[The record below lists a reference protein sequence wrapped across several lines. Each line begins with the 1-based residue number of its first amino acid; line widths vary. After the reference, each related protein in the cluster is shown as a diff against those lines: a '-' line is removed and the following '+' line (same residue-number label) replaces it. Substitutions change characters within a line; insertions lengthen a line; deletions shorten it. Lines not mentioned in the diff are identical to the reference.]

1 MAIKI
6 SMMKKLFLGLLF
18 VFSCSAC
25 TNVDKDE
32 NYIQSVRS
40 FYQTLFKN
48 PKALSISIGFIDHD
62 VSNRKALTLGLS
74 EDKLSEVVA
83 NASVVDDGSEMCK
96 LVILSFA
103 DNNHVYFE
111 VNRDDEHDIN
121 AIWLTNGKNIDG
133 PSLLMR
139 PCIAKGDN
147 NMIYANP
154 SSESAVVSPMKEN
167 TLFFFSPINSSD
179 WLALYNDKKE
189 ELIGYIRI
197 NDILTFEMFPDSMKE
212 RAKGQINGC

>member
-1 MAIKI
+1 
-6 SMMKKLFLGLLF
+6 MKNIFIGLLF
-18 VFSCSAC
+18 VFSYSAC
-25 TNVDKDE
+25 TDVDNDE

-48 PKALSISIGFIDHD
+48 PEATSISIGFIDHD
-62 VSNRKALTLGLS
+62 VSNRKALTQGLS
-74 EDKLSEVVA
+74 EDKLSEVIA

-147 NMIYANP
+147 KIIYANP
-154 SSESAVVSPMKEN
+154 SSESAVVSAMKEN
-167 TLFFFSPINSSD
+167 TLFFFSPINSSN
-179 WLALYNDKKE
+179 WLALYNDKRD

-197 NDILTFEMFPDSMKE
+197 YEILTFELFPDGMKE
-212 RAKGQINGC
+212 RVKGQINGC

>member
-1 MAIKI
+1 
-6 SMMKKLFLGLLF
+6 MKNIFIGLLF
-18 VFSCSAC
+18 VFSYSAC
-25 TNVDKDE
+25 TDVDNDE

-40 FYQTLFKN
+40 FYQTLSKN
-48 PKALSISIGFIDHD
+48 PEATSISIGFIDHD
-62 VSNRKALTLGLS
+62 VSNRKALTQGLS
-74 EDKLSEVVA
+74 EDKLSEVIA

-147 NMIYANP
+147 KIIYANP
-154 SSESAVVSPMKEN
+154 SSESAVVSAMKEN
-167 TLFFFSPINSSD
+167 TLFFFSPINSSN
-179 WLALYNDKKE
+179 WLALYNDKRD

-197 NDILTFEMFPDSMKE
+197 YEILTFELFPDGMKE
-212 RAKGQINGC
+212 RVKGQINGC

>member
-1 MAIKI
+1 
-6 SMMKKLFLGLLF
+6 MKNIFIGLLF
-18 VFSCSAC
+18 VFSYSAC
-25 TNVDKDE
+25 TDIDNDE

-48 PKALSISIGFIDHD
+48 PEASSISIGFIDHD
-62 VSNRKALTLGLS
+62 VSNRKALTQGLS
-74 EDKLSEVVA
+74 EDKLSEVIA

-147 NMIYANP
+147 KIIYANP
-154 SSESAVVSPMKEN
+154 SSESAVVSAMKEN
-167 TLFFFSPINSSD
+167 TLFFFSPINSSN
-179 WLALYNDKKE
+179 WLALYNDKRD

-197 NDILTFEMFPDSMKE
+197 YDILTFELFPDGMKE
-212 RAKGQINGC
+212 RVKGQINGC

>member
-1 MAIKI
+1 
-6 SMMKKLFLGLLF
+6 MKNIFIGLLF
-18 VFSCSAC
+18 VFSYSAC
-25 TNVDKDE
+25 TDVDNDE

-48 PKALSISIGFIDHD
+48 PEASSISIGFIDHD
-62 VSNRKALTLGLS
+62 VSNRKALTQGLS
-74 EDKLSEVVA
+74 EDKLSEVIA

-147 NMIYANP
+147 KIIYANP
-154 SSESAVVSPMKEN
+154 SSESAVVSAMKEN
-167 TLFFFSPINSSD
+167 TLFFFSPINSSN
-179 WLALYNDKKE
+179 WLALYNDKRD

-197 NDILTFEMFPDSMKE
+197 YEILTFELFPDGMKE
-212 RAKGQINGC
+212 RVKGQINGC

>member
-1 MAIKI
+1 
-6 SMMKKLFLGLLF
+6 MKNIFIGLLF
-18 VFSCSAC
+18 VFSYSAC
-25 TNVDKDE
+25 TDVDNDE

-48 PKALSISIGFIDHD
+48 PEASSISIGFIDHD
-62 VSNRKALTLGLS
+62 VSNRKALTQGLS
-74 EDKLSEVVA
+74 EDKLSEVIA

-133 PSLLMR
+133 PLLLMR

-147 NMIYANP
+147 KIIYANP
-154 SSESAVVSPMKEN
+154 SSESAVVSAMKEN
-167 TLFFFSPINSSD
+167 TLFFFSPINSSN
-179 WLALYNDKKE
+179 WLALYNDKRD

-197 NDILTFEMFPDSMKE
+197 YDILTFELFPDGMKE
-212 RAKGQINGC
+212 RVKGQINGC

>member
-1 MAIKI
+1 
-6 SMMKKLFLGLLF
+6 MKNIFIGLLF
-18 VFSCSAC
+18 VFSYSAC
-25 TNVDKDE
+25 TDVDNDE

-48 PKALSISIGFIDHD
+48 PEASSISIGFIDHD
-62 VSNRKALTLGLS
+62 VSNRKALTQGLS
-74 EDKLSEVVA
+74 EDKLSEVIA
-83 NASVVDDGSEMCK
+83 KASVVDDGSEMCK

-133 PSLLMR
+133 PLLLMR

-147 NMIYANP
+147 KIIYANP
-154 SSESAVVSPMKEN
+154 SSESAVVSAMKEN
-167 TLFFFSPINSSD
+167 TLFFFSPINSSN
-179 WLALYNDKKE
+179 WLALYNDKRD

-197 NDILTFEMFPDSMKE
+197 YDILTFELFPDGMKE
-212 RAKGQINGC
+212 RVKGQINGC

>member
-1 MAIKI
+1 
-6 SMMKKLFLGLLF
+6 MKNIFIGLLF
-18 VFSCSAC
+18 VFSYSAC
-25 TNVDKDE
+25 TDVDNDE

-40 FYQTLFKN
+40 FYQALFKN
-48 PKALSISIGFIDHD
+48 PEASSISIGFIDHD
-62 VSNRKALTLGLS
+62 VSNRKALTQGLS
-74 EDKLSEVVA
+74 EDKLSEVIA
-83 NASVVDDGSEMCK
+83 NASVVNDGSEMCK

-133 PSLLMR
+133 PLLLMR

-147 NMIYANP
+147 KIIYANP
-154 SSESAVVSPMKEN
+154 SSESAVVSAMKEN
-167 TLFFFSPINSSD
+167 TLFFFSPINSSN
-179 WLALYNDKKE
+179 WLALYNDKRD

-197 NDILTFEMFPDSMKE
+197 YDILTFELFPDGMKE
-212 RAKGQINGC
+212 RVKGQINGC

>member
-1 MAIKI
+1 
-6 SMMKKLFLGLLF
+6 MKNIFIGLLF
-18 VFSCSAC
+18 VFSYSAC
-25 TNVDKDE
+25 TDVDNDE

-48 PKALSISIGFIDHD
+48 PEASSISIGFIDHD
-62 VSNRKALTLGLS
+62 VSNRKALTQGLS
-74 EDKLSEVVA
+74 EDKLSEVIA

-111 VNRDDEHDIN
+111 VNCDDEHDIN

-147 NMIYANP
+147 KIIYANP
-154 SSESAVVSPMKEN
+154 SSEE
-167 TLFFFSPINSSD
+167 
-179 WLALYNDKKE
+179 
-189 ELIGYIRI
+189 
-197 NDILTFEMFPDSMKE
+197 
-212 RAKGQINGC
+212 

>member
-1 MAIKI
+1 
-6 SMMKKLFLGLLF
+6 MKNIFIGLLF
-18 VFSCSAC
+18 VFSYSAC
-25 TNVDKDE
+25 TDVDNDE

-48 PKALSISIGFIDHD
+48 PEASSISIGFIDHD
-62 VSNRKALTLGLS
+62 VSNRKALTQGLS
-74 EDKLSEVVA
+74 EDKLSEVIA

-147 NMIYANP
+147 KIIYANP
-154 SSESAVVSPMKEN
+154 SSESAVVSAMKEN
-167 TLFFFSPINSSD
+167 TLFFFTPINSSN
-179 WLALYNDKKE
+179 WLALYNDKRD

-197 NDILTFEMFPDSMKE
+197 YDILTFELFPDGMKE
-212 RAKGQINGC
+212 RVKGQINGC

>member
-1 MAIKI
+1 
-6 SMMKKLFLGLLF
+6 MKNIFIGLLF
-18 VFSCSAC
+18 VFSYSAS
-25 TNVDKDE
+25 TDVDNDE

-48 PKALSISIGFIDHD
+48 PEATSISIGFIDHD
-62 VSNRKALTLGLS
+62 VSNRKALTQGLS
-74 EDKLSEVVA
+74 EDKLSEVIA

-147 NMIYANP
+147 KIIYANP
-154 SSESAVVSPMKEN
+154 SSESAVVSAMKEN
-167 TLFFFSPINSSD
+167 TLFFFSPINSSN
-179 WLALYNDKKE
+179 WLALYNDKRD

-197 NDILTFEMFPDSMKE
+197 YEILTFELFPDGMKE
-212 RAKGQINGC
+212 RVKGQINGC

>member
-1 MAIKI
+1 
-6 SMMKKLFLGLLF
+6 MKNIFIGLLF
-18 VFSCSAC
+18 VFSYSAC
-25 TNVDKDE
+25 TDVDNDE

-48 PKALSISIGFIDHD
+48 PEASSISIGFVDHD
-62 VSNRKALTLGLS
+62 VSNRNALTQGLS
-74 EDKLSEVVA
+74 EGKLSEVIA

-147 NMIYANP
+147 KIIYANP
-154 SSESAVVSPMKEN
+154 SSESAVVSAMKEN
-167 TLFFFSPINSSD
+167 TLFFFSPINSSN
-179 WLALYNDKKE
+179 WLALYNDKRD

-197 NDILTFEMFPDSMKE
+197 YDILTFELFPDGMKE
-212 RAKGQINGC
+212 RVKGQINGC

>member
-1 MAIKI
+1 
-6 SMMKKLFLGLLF
+6 MKNIFIVLLF
-18 VFSCSAC
+18 VFSYSAC
-25 TNVDKDE
+25 TDVDNDE

-48 PKALSISIGFIDHD
+48 PEASSISIGFIDHD
-62 VSNRKALTLGLS
+62 VSNRKALTQGLS
-74 EDKLSEVVA
+74 EDKLSEVIA

-133 PSLLMR
+133 PLLLMR
-139 PCIAKGDN
+139 PCIAKGEN
-147 NMIYANP
+147 KIIYANP
-154 SSESAVVSPMKEN
+154 SSESAVVSAMKDN
-167 TLFFFSPINSSD
+167 TLFFFSPINSSN
-179 WLALYNDKKE
+179 WLALYNDKRD

-197 NDILTFEMFPDSMKE
+197 YDILTFELFPDGMKE
-212 RAKGQINGC
+212 RVKRQINGC